1 MAIVVTLLRL
11 RGEMM
16 TMKEILAE
24 AELTGRK
31 FTVKNTSVA
40 QALNRACES
49 ETNQVFTRELSDKKS
64 GSNLLYR
71 YGLVNW

>member
-1 MAIVVTLLRL
+1 MAVVVTLLRL

-16 TMKEILAE
+16 TLKEILAE

-31 FTVKNTSVA
+31 FTVKNASLAT
-40 QALNRACES
+40 ALNRACES
-49 ETNQVFTRELSDKKS
+49 ETNRVFTRELSDEKS
-64 GSNLLYR
+64 GKHFIYR